1 MSGAEPIIVPLAI
14 AAFSL
19 VAPPLME
26 YVTHKVSPDSRFNYW
41 QKCISELLKD
51 WEKLSCSS
59 HISSAD
65 MKTVADLIA
74 IYHGH
79 ANGYKANRKIMKRTA
94 RVTAVA
100 GVHTAAKVLAD
111 RVQGI
116 SSTAVGS
123 WTRCQADHTEYH
135 DENGKCSKCVRH
147 ANAGAT
153 ATGNAHAPSQQA
165 SDSQSSTADP
175 QDPAHWGMPPMSP
188 IIEAHMSHEYDY
200 KEFNG
205 FISETRTTT
214 QTFKIIRASNHHRD
228 IKPATVFLT
237 KEGNVVLG
245 DFGLAKRFPATV
257 TPGANGGDDPI
268 VTFAADPNASSGS
281 FVLPSADD
289 FASVASAEEKPAF
302 AFNADPDASNGAFVL
317 PTEDELCITNERC
330 GTLHVPGAARR
341 PAMATGRLPFGDS
354 AKTDPELRAAYARAA
369 IDFRPPSDAAA
380 LSALVMDLLRGLLA
394 KDRHA
399 RPTIGQVE
407 AHAYFAG
414 IDWAAVAQ
422 HQVLGAFAAGA
433 NPKPEPEFMYASP
446 EFSKR
451 PPGPVKAFVLRVTR
465 ALGSNGG
472 KTGDSKKTA
481 TRLCQVRPTVYQVP
495 LVAGSASTL
504 NGKAIDASL
513 SASSSPKVF
522 VSSGSPYRPPPG
534 ALRSVPGLDVLQAG
548 APAADVKQGVTLIG
562 YLNHDPPAAAARTP
576 QGPSPPKYPPG
587 DRSRIPEAT
596 QPAFTVIS
604 RLLEQVRQTTPVQQK
619 RLIDDLERRISP
631 LFDALNLSQPVV
643 DQLLLW
649 DLEIAKLRWL
659 FMWIC

>member
-1 MSGAEPIIVPLAI
+1 MYKAYSTMSGAEPIIVPLAI

-135 DENGKCSKCVRH
+135 DEHGKCSKCVRH

-153 ATGNAHAPSQQA
+153 ATGNANAPSQQA
-165 SDSQSSTADP
+165 SDSQSSTVDP

-188 IIEAHMSHEYDY
+188 IIEGHMSFEYDY
-200 KEFNG
+200 KESNG
-205 FISETRTTT
+205 FISETRTAT
-214 QTFKIIRASNHHRD
+214 QTFKVINIRASN
-228 IKPATVFLT
+228 PATVFLT

-281 FVLPSADD
+281 FVLPSPDD
-289 FASVASAEEKPAF
+289 LASVASAEEKPAF

-317 PTEDELCITNERC
+317 PTEDGLCITEE
-330 GTLHVPGAARR
+330 GSHSETARR
-341 PAMATGRLPFGDS
+341 PTPS
-354 AKTDPELRAAYARAA
+354 S
-369 IDFRPPSDAAA
+369 DFRPPSDAAA
-380 LSALVMDLLRGLLA
+380 LSALVTDLLRGLLA

-414 IDWAAVAQ
+414 IDWTAVAQ
-422 HQVLGAFAAGA
+422 HQGAFAAGA
-433 NPKPEPEFMYASP
+433 NPKPEPEFIYASL

-481 TRLCQVRPTVYQVP
+481 TRVCQVRPTVCQVP

-504 NGKAIDASL
+504 NEKDIDASL

-522 VSSGSPYRPPPG
+522 PAPPPRTSSKVGSASQDKRKSSIKALKLSKKSTSVNVHKGSTSVWMHVKEWYGRRNCVAVKTDGGGAEVAAVCVVVSVYLSGFLALVLSSRSGSTCTRY
-534 ALRSVPGLDVLQAG
+534 
-548 APAADVKQGVTLIG
+548 
-562 YLNHDPPAAAARTP
+562 DP
-576 QGPSPPKYPPG
+576 
-587 DRSRIPEAT
+587 
-596 QPAFTVIS
+596 FTGH
-604 RLLEQVRQTTPVQQK
+604 L
-619 RLIDDLERRISP
+619 
-631 LFDALNLSQPVV
+631 
-643 DQLLLW
+643 
-649 DLEIAKLRWL
+649 
-659 FMWIC
+659 